1 MNAANP
7 QIAAGA
13 EKKKGRQ
20 KRLRK
25 IGKSILRRAEQYLEA
40 RSLVPNDPV
49 LDSALFPWVAELE
62 ANWREIRGEL
72 DQVLQQRERI
82 PRFQDVSSEQERIS
96 PDDKWRTYVLRGFG
110 YSSEANCRQCPKT
123 AALLDRIP
131 RLQTAFFSIL
141 APGKHVPRHRG
152 ITKIFVRCHLG
163 LVVPKER
170 EKCVMEVGGVPCV
183 WQEGR
188 AIVFDDTYPHEV
200 HNDTDEERVV
210 LLFDFDRPMRPM
222 GRALHKFFVWA
233 IKRTAYFKDAKRNL
247 DAGEQAVQR
256 ADTMFDEPSDK
267 SGQKD
272 AA

>member
-7 QIAAGA
+7 QIATGAAKKKPRKLLRKTGKRILRTA
-13 EKKKGRQ
+13 EK
-20 KRLRK
+20 
-25 IGKSILRRAEQYLEA
+25 YLEA
-40 RSLVPNDPV
+40 QSLVPNDPV
-49 LDSALFPWVAELE
+49 LDAKLFSWVADLE
-62 ANWREIRGEL
+62 ENWQDIRSEL
-72 DQVLQQRERI
+72 DQVLQHREKI

-96 PDDKWRTYVLRGFG
+96 PDDKWRTYVLRGLG

-131 RLQTAFFSIL
+131 GLQTAFFSIL

-170 EKCVMEVGGVPCV
+170 QKCVMEVGGVPCV
-183 WQEGR
+183 WEEGR

-210 LLFDFDRPMRPM
+210 LLIDIERPMTRPAQVLARLLM
-222 GRALHKFFVWA
+222 WIFR
-233 IKRTAYFKDAKRNL
+233 RTTYVKEARRNL
-247 DAGEQAVQR
+247 EDWERRLAREH
-256 ADTMFDEPSDK
+256 P
-267 SGQKD
+267 
-272 AA
+272 